1 MSSQTYLLVVWLSL
15 TFLKPGPKSGIAS
28 GKPLSK
34 DESKAIDSLIKFGRT
49 SGKVLNKDSIAGFAS
64 SLRAKAER
72 SGRPADAEAAK
83 LAHLLVERNIEDV
96 LGRVNALTSM
106 TLEVGGAKA
115 VYNAYQVCFNVLMV
129 YILFS
134 EVWKYAGGDAL
145 KLWSTMP
152 DTSSAGNLIQ
162 FGVWL
167 HYINKF
173 LEYADSIF
181 MAASGSWRQLG
192 SMTGEMVIGP
202 RTTASHACRLPPSRA
217 LHLPSPSTLSR
228 HCAAPLP
235 PPAGLHII
243 HHAIMGPIWFHVI
256 WATTG
261 AHEGNTQAWFSACA
275 NSFIHVLMYSY
286 YLLSSLGV
294 PLAWF
299 RMPMTTAQ
307 MIQFYAV
314 FAHSCVH
321 LYYTLVEPKPWA
333 LPLES
338 SLLEMAT
345 SVLMMFMFTKFFVA
359 QYCAS
364 KPRPKPKAA

>member
-1 MSSQTYLLVVWLSL
+1 MVASVDLRLSRLQYYGLGLVMVGILGAHAAVVFGIYRPTFMASAYPLRASPIWVAYGLAATYLLVVWLSL
-15 TFLKPGPKSGIAS
+15 TFLKPGSKAGIAS

-49 SGKVLNKDSIAGFAS
+49 SGKVLNKDSVSGFAS

-83 LAHLLVERNIEDV
+83 LAHLLLERDIADV
-96 LGRVNALTSM
+96 LGRVHALTSK
-106 TLEVGGAKA
+106 TVEVGGAKA

-134 EVWKYAGGDAL
+134 EVWKYAGGDPL

-152 DTSSAGNLIQ
+152 DPSPAGNLIQ

-192 SMTGEMVIGP
+192 SMTG
-202 RTTASHACRLPPSRA
+202 
-217 LHLPSPSTLSR
+217 
-228 HCAAPLP
+228 
-235 PPAGLHII
+235 LHII

-256 WATTG
+256 FSITG
-261 AHEGNTQAWFSACA
+261 EHEGNTQAWFSACA

-314 FAHSCVH
+314 FAHS
-321 LYYTLVEPKPWA
+321 
-333 LPLES
+333 
-338 SLLEMAT
+338 
-345 SVLMMFMFTKFFVA
+345 
-359 QYCAS
+359 
-364 KPRPKPKAA
+364 R